1 MTTTREIIEKLQEF
15 ERLHGV
21 GCVTEIVINHN
32 PNSDKDFTIEI
43 EDSEGNDY
51 EVIIDKTEDDG
62 DWDELED
69 EIITGNH
76 PFLEPWDI

>member
-21 GCVTEIVINHN
+21 GCVTEVVINHN
-32 PNSDKDFTIEI
+32 PNSDVDFTIEI

-51 EVIIDKTEDDG
+51 DVTINKR
-62 DWDELED
+62 
-69 EIITGNH
+69 
-76 PFLEPWDI
+76 DI